1 MLHNRGF
8 SFVSGALCI
17 LAGGGRSLGVKIDP
31 TTLYGASSNLPI
43 RVGPSTAT
51 VTGGV
56 GPFSYHWESI
66 TGGSQIVA
74 DNPFS
79 YSTNFT
85 GVGISSGEVVVSYF
99 RMTVTDNATGLQA
112 VAPSWLEVT
121 IERLL

>member
-1 MLHNRGF
+1 MAG
-8 SFVSGALCI
+8 SGRTLE
-17 LAGGGRSLGVKIDP
+17 VKIDP
-31 TTLYGASSNLPI
+31 TSLYGASSSLPI

-56 GPFSYHWESI
+56 GPFSYHWEDIAGS
-66 TGGSQIVA
+66 SQIVA

-79 YSTNFT
+79 YATNFT
-85 GVGISSGEVVVSYF
+85 GVGIASGELVVSYF

-112 VAPSWLEVT
+112 VAPNFLEVT